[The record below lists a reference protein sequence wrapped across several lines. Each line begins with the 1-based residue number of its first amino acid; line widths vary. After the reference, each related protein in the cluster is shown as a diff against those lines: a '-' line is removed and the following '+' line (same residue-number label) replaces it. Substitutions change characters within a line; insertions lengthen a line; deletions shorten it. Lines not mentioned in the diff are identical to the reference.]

1 MTLGSGVVMPPS
13 DALLALLDQLS
24 TAVYI
29 KDKQGRYS
37 FINTAGLALLQR
49 ADSNVA
55 GISDLELFPAEIASK
70 VQQDDQQVL
79 QDGITLTQEETVVF
93 PGQTQVHHFWS
104 VKQPLRDADGNICGL
119 LGMSIDIHVLKHK
132 EQQITALKNQ
142 HSATLKALPDLLFE
156 VDSDG
161 RYLSYHSP
169 SESLLALPP
178 ELFMGKTMAEALPPE
193 IAALGY
199 AALQEAAEKG
209 YSGGQQICFDL
220 PDGQRWFELSV
231 SRKDMGPDS
240 EPHFIFLSRDINDR
254 KMAQLALQ
262 EKESML
268 RAIID
273 NTPIEFWARDLEG
286 RCILE
291 NNALVQ
297 HWGSLLGTRP
307 EDTNIDPDD
316 LALWT
321 QNNARAYAGE
331 TVDNEVVYQV
341 DGKRR
346 VCQNVVAPIRVNDRI
361 IGIVGFN
368 QDITE
373 RKEAEEQI
381 RNLAFYDPL
390 TELPNRRLMFDRL
403 HHALPV
409 TARRGQQGA
418 LLLIDLDNFKQLNDT
433 MGHDAGDQLLQEV
446 ARRLRSNIRQM
457 DTAARL
463 GGDEF
468 VVILEDLDVGETGV
482 MQAERIALTLQSRL
496 KEPYPLQLAS
506 SGRSFTHHCS
516 SSIGIATFEDTVMTA
531 EEILRRADTA
541 MYQAKAA
548 GRNCVRFFDPAMQA
562 IVETRAT
569 LEVDLRNAIGQRQFI
584 LHFQPQVDGEGCYRG
599 AEALIRWQ
607 HPQRG
612 LVPPGDFIPIAE
624 ETGLILDLGHW
635 VLQTA
640 CEQLA
645 RWSRHPATARLT
657 LAINV
662 SARQFHQP
670 AFFQELAQVLE
681 STGAPPQRLKLE
693 LTESLLL
700 DHSDTVIQRILQL
713 KTLGIGFSLDDFG
726 TGYSS
731 LVYLKRLPLD
741 QLKIDRSFVRDILT
755 DPNDAI
761 IARTIVALGDS
772 LGLEVIAEG
781 VETESQQQMLASNGC
796 HHYQGFLF
804 GRPMSIDHFER
815 ALGIPAD

>member
-29 KDKQGRYS
+29 KDKQGRYC
-37 FINTAGLALLQR
+37 FINTAGLVLLQR

-55 GISDLELFPAEIASK
+55 GISDLELFPPEIARK
-70 VQQDDQQVL
+70 LQQDDQQVL
-79 QDGITLTQEETVVF
+79 QDGLTLTQEENVVF

-142 HSATLKALPDLLFE
+142 YSATLKALPDLLFE
-156 VDSDG
+156 ADSDG

-178 ELFMGKTMAEALPPE
+178 DLFVGRTMGEALPAD
-193 IAALGY
+193 IAAIGY

-209 YSGGQQICFDL
+209 YSGGQQICLDL
-220 PDGQRWFELSV
+220 PDGRRWFELSV
-231 SRKDMGPDS
+231 SRKDMGPDTK
-240 EPHFIFLSRDINDR
+240 PHFIFLSRDINDR

-273 NTPIEFWARDLEG
+273 NTPIEFWARDMEG

-307 EDTNIDPDD
+307 DDSDIRPED
-316 LALWT
+316 LALWKA
-321 QNNARAYAGE
+321 NNARAYAGE
-331 TVDNEVVYQV
+331 TVDNEVVYQIS
-341 DGKRR
+341 GKRR

-390 TELPNRRLMFDRL
+390 TELPNRRLMFDPAPSPHCRSL
-403 HHALPV
+403 RDGV
-409 TARRGQQGA
+409 SKARCHRSISG
-418 LLLIDLDNFKQLNDT
+418 NFKQLNDT

-446 ARRLRSNIRQM
+446 ARRLRASIRQM

-516 SSIGIATFEDTVMTA
+516 SSIGIATFENTAMTA

-548 GRNCVRFFDPAMQA
+548 GRNCVRFFDPPDAGGGGS
-562 IVETRAT
+562 TRI
-569 LEVDLRNAIGQRQFI
+569 IGNRPAQCCRKTAVHPAF
-584 LHFQPQVDGEGCYRG
+584 PAPGGWRG
-599 AEALIRWQ
+599 ALPGCRSPDPLAASR
-607 HPQRG
+607 RG
-612 LVPPGDFIPIAE
+612 LVPPGISFPSP
-624 ETGLILDLGHW
+624 TGLILDLGHW
-635 VLQTA
+635 VLQTV

-645 RWSRHPATARLT
+645 RWSRHPATAETTHNHQCQRPT
-657 LAINV
+657 V
-662 SARQFHQP
+662 SSAGI
-670 AFFQELAQVLE
+670 FFRNWHRRWKV
-681 STGAPPQRLKLE
+681 PVP
-693 LTESLLL
+693 
-700 DHSDTVIQRILQL
+700 
-713 KTLGIGFSLDDFG
+713 
-726 TGYSS
+726 
-731 LVYLKRLPLD
+731 
-741 QLKIDRSFVRDILT
+741 
-755 DPNDAI
+755 
-761 IARTIVALGDS
+761 
-772 LGLEVIAEG
+772 
-781 VETESQQQMLASNGC
+781 
-796 HHYQGFLF
+796 
-804 GRPMSIDHFER
+804 RPSV
-815 ALGIPAD
+815 